1 MGGIGLAFLLLFW
14 FFVFYFI
21 VLPLDLPRKQEQKK
35 IMALIVQ
42 KFGGTSVGSPEKI
55 KAVAER
61 VLRYKSQGNQMVVVL
76 SAMSGE
82 TNRLVAL
89 ASQMQE
95 FPDTREMDMLLSTGE
110 QVTIALFAMA
120 IKHAGGDAISFLGDQ
135 VKILTDSVH
144 TKARIESI
152 DSEKILAEL
161 EQGRVVIIAGFQG
174 VNELGDITTLGRGGS
189 DTTAVALAASLKADS
204 CEIFTDVE
212 GVYTTDPNIC
222 SKARK
227 IDRISYDEMLE
238 LASLGAKV
246 LDIRSVTF
254 AKRYNVP
261 IHVRST
267 FTETE
272 GTWVVEEDKQ
282 MEGMIVSGVTYNKNE
297 ARITVS
303 GVPNQPGLAAKIF
316 TPISDADIIVDMII
330 QNQDAGR
337 GKADMTFT
345 VMRTD
350 YERTL
355 KLLQDVV
362 SKIGAE
368 QVQGDTNITKISIV
382 GVGMRNHSGIAAT
395 MFSVLAKEG
404 INISMI
410 STSEIKV
417 SCVIEEKYT
426 ELAIRALHD
435 AFELDKVNLPTEEA

>member
-1 MGGIGLAFLLLFW
+1 M
-14 FFVFYFI
+14 
-21 VLPLDLPRKQEQKK
+21 
-35 IMALIVQ
+35 
-42 KFGGTSVGSPEKI
+42 GSPAKI

-61 VLRYKSQGNQMVVVL
+61 VLKNKHQGNQMVVVL

-82 TNRLVAL
+82 TNRLVDL

-95 FPDTREMDMLLSTGE
+95 LPDTREMDMLLSTGE
-110 QVTIALFAMA
+110 QVTVSLFAMA
-120 IKHAGGDAISFLGDQ
+120 VKQAGDDAISFLGDQ
-135 VKILTDSVH
+135 VKIKTDSVH

-152 DSEKILAEL
+152 DSEKIMAEL
-161 EQGRVVIIAGFQG
+161 NQGRVVVIAGFQG
-174 VNELGDITTLGRGGS
+174 VNEKGDITTLGRGGS
-189 DTTAVALAASLKADS
+189 DTTAVALAAALKADS
-204 CEIFTDVE
+204 CEIYTDVE

-222 SKARK
+222 AKARK

-246 LDIRSVTF
+246 LDIRSVTL
-254 AKRYNVP
+254 AKRYKVP

-272 GTWVVEEDKQ
+272 GTWVIEEDKQ
-282 MEGMIVSGVTYNKNE
+282 MEGLIVSGVTYNKNE

-303 GVPNQPGLAAKIF
+303 GVPNQPGIAAKIF
-316 TPISDADIIVDMII
+316 TPISDANIIVDMII

-345 VMRTD
+345 VIRSD

-355 KLLQDVV
+355 KLLQELIK
-362 SKIGAE
+362 KIGAE
-368 QVQGDTNITKISIV
+368 SVQGDTDITKISIV
-382 GVGMRNHSGIAAT
+382 GVGMRNHSGIAST

-426 ELAIRALHD
+426 ELAVRALHD
-435 AFELDKVNLPTEEA
+435 AFELDKSNTPIEEQ

>member
-1 MGGIGLAFLLLFW
+1 
-14 FFVFYFI
+14 
-21 VLPLDLPRKQEQKK
+21 
-35 IMALIVQ
+35 MALIVQ
-42 KFGGTSVGSPEKI
+42 KFGGTSVGSPAKI

-61 VLRYKSQGNQMVVVL
+61 VLRYKNQGNQMVVVL

-82 TNRLVAL
+82 TNRLVDL

-95 FPDTREMDMLLSTGE
+95 LPDTREMDMLLSTGE
-110 QVTIALFAMA
+110 QVTISLFAMA
-120 IKHAGGDAISFLGDQ
+120 VKQAGGDAVSFLGDQ
-135 VKILTDSVH
+135 VKINTDSVH

-161 EQGRVVIIAGFQG
+161 NQGRVVVIAGFQG
-174 VNELGDITTLGRGGS
+174 VNEKGDITTLGRGGS
-189 DTTAVALAASLKADS
+189 DTTAVAMAAALKADY

-222 SKARK
+222 AKARK

-246 LDIRSVTF
+246 LDIRSVTL
-254 AKRYNVP
+254 AKHYKVP

-272 GTWVVEEDKQ
+272 GTWVIEEDKQ
-282 MEGMIVSGVTYNKNE
+282 MEGLIVSGVTYNKNE

-303 GVPNQPGLAAKIF
+303 GVPNQPGIAAKIF
-316 TPISDADIIVDMII
+316 TPISDANIIVDMII

-337 GKADMTFT
+337 VKADMTFT
-345 VMRTD
+345 VVRTD

-355 KLLQDVV
+355 KLLQELVK
-362 SKIGAE
+362 KIGAE
-368 QVQGDTNITKISIV
+368 NVQGDTNIAKISVV
-382 GVGMRNHSGIAAT
+382 GVGMRNHSGIAST

-426 ELAIRALHD
+426 ELAVRALHD
-435 AFELDKVNLPTEEA
+435 AFELDKTNKPVEEK